1 VQDNVTSLGR
11 TTVNAPIMLVVGDLR
26 GWEKSGRTP
35 PDLKG
40 FHFADFCDV
49 TAEMLAEVRP
59 DVVISA
65 LFAPDFDVLD
75 LARKLVDLGFKGRY
89 RALSA
94 ALPNPSVIRTE
105 VAAAAPGID
114 FDLFVFD
121 ETGMR
126 PARK

>member
-1 VQDNVTSLGR
+1 MTTFGR
-11 TTVNAPIMLVVGDLR
+11 TTVDAPIMLVVGDLR
-26 GWEKSGRTP
+26 GWQRAGRP
-35 PDLKG
+35 APDLKG
-40 FHFADFCDV
+40 FHFADFSDV
-49 TAEMLAEVRP
+49 TAEMLAETQP

-65 LFAPDFDVLD
+65 LFAADFDVLD
-75 LARKLVDLGFKGRY
+75 LARRLLDLGFKGRY

-94 ALPNPSVIRTE
+94 SLPNPSVIRSE

-126 PARK
+126 PARR